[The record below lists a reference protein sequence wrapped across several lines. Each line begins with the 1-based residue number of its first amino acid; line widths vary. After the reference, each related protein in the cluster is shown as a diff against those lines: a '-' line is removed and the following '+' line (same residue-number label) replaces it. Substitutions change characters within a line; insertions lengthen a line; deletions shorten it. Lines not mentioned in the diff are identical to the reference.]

1 MKILTNYIKIL
12 LNNKYLINLIKICKI
27 IIEIIVTLNNNN
39 NKRIK
44 IKINNE

>member
-1 MKILTNYIKIL
+1 MKILITIYIKIL

-27 IIEIIVTLNNNN
+27 IIEIILTFNNNN

-44 IKINNE
+44 IKITN